1 MKNKVK
7 TFISINL
14 LILSVFIACNNNI
27 NIGYAQSNGDSL
39 TIPTNFVIHEFS
51 KSTGIFESNNSINID
66 IQSPTWNIT
75 NIELNFTDVK
85 LGREV

>member
-14 LILSVFIACNNNI
+14 LILSVFIACNSNI

-39 TIPTNFVIHEFS
+39 TIDVNYSLHEFS
-51 KSTGIFESNNSINID
+51 NFSSLQTNTNQVNISLPSTNWD
-66 IQSPTWNIT
+66 IT
-75 NIELNFTDVK
+75 NL
-85 LGREV
+85 